1 MEIKICGIT
10 NYNDAAAA
18 VDCGVDALGFI
29 FHPPSPRF
37 VSPEEA
43 KGIID
48 RLSGHPVCKVGVF
61 LNHRYQ
67 LINEV
72 VSYCGFDLV
81 QLHGDESPA
90 FSARFR
96 LGMVIKA
103 VSPEKAEDLLKL
115 EQYRVRAFLFDTRK
129 GSLYGGTGRTCDWDL
144 AAALARRAPLVLAGG
159 LGPDN
164 VQEAIRKVAPGAVDL
179 NSGIEAEPGIK
190 DHGKMRM
197 AVERVRALGGGRNGR
212 RIFRRNIKGGA

>member
-10 NYNDAAAA
+10 NYDDAAAA

-43 KGIID
+43 KVIID

-72 VSYCGFDLV
+72 VSYCGFDMI

-90 FSARFR
+90 FCARFR
-96 LGMVIKA
+96 REMIIKA
-103 VSPEKAEDLLKL
+103 VSPETADDLLKL
-115 EQYRVRAFLFDTRK
+115 EEYRVRAFLLDTRK
-129 GSLYGGTGRTCDWDL
+129 GALYGGTGRTCDWDL
-144 AAALARRAPLVLAGG
+144 AAALARHRPLVLAGG

-179 NSGIEAEPGIK
+179 NSGVEAEPGIK
-190 DHGKMRM
+190 DHGKMRL
-197 AVERVRALGGGRNGR
+197 AVERVRALEGSSKGR
-212 RIFRRNIKGGA
+212 RIFRRIKKG

>member
-10 NYNDAAAA
+10 NYDDAAAA
-18 VDCGVDALGFI
+18 VECGVDALGFI

-72 VSYCGFDLV
+72 ISYCGFDMV
-81 QLHGDESPA
+81 QFHGDESAA
-90 FSARFR
+90 FCARFR
-96 LGMVIKA
+96 RDMVIKA

-115 EQYRVRAFLFDTRK
+115 EQFMVRAFLFDTRK
-129 GSLYGGTGRTCDWDL
+129 GNLYGGTGKTCDWDL
-144 AAALARRAPLVLAGG
+144 AAVLARRGPLIIAGG

-164 VQEAIRKVAPGAVDL
+164 VQDAIRKVWPGAVDL
-179 NSGIEAEPGIK
+179 NSGVEAEPGIK
-190 DHGKMRM
+190 DHGKMRK
-197 AVERVRALGGGRNGR
+197 AVERVRALGGARNGPV
-212 RIFRRNIKGGA
+212 IFRKR

>member
-10 NYNDAAAA
+10 NYDDAAAA
-18 VDCGVDALGFI
+18 VECGVDALGFI
-29 FHPPSPRF
+29 FHPPSSRF

-48 RLSGHPVCKVGVF
+48 RLSGHHVCKVGVF

-72 VSYCGFDLV
+72 VSYCGFDMI

-90 FSARFR
+90 FCARFR
-96 LGMVIKA
+96 REMVIKA

-115 EQYRVRAFLFDTRK
+115 EQYKVRAFLFDTRI
-129 GSLYGGTGRTCDWDL
+129 GTLYGGTGRTCDWDL
-144 AAALARRAPLVLAGG
+144 AAVLARRRRLVLAGG

-164 VQEAIRKVAPGAVDL
+164 VQDAIRKVAPGAVDL
-179 NSGIEAEPGIK
+179 NSGVEAEPGIK
-190 DHGKMRM
+190 DRKKMRL
-197 AVERVRALGGGRNGR
+197 AVERVRALGGGRKGPV
-212 RIFRRNIKGGA
+212 IFRKKSKR